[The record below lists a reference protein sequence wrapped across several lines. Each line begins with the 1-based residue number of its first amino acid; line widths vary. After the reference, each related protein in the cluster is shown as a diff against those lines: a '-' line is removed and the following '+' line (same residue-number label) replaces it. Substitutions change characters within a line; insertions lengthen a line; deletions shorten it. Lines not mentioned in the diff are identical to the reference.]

1 MRFVFSP
8 LRNSRCYQTVDFSF
22 FTGETIFRCDLI
34 NFTGS
39 DSHIFETDEPVGSEP
54 SDSAFKF
61 EISSPSG
68 NRSHFVRSDF
78 SVRLAEFRI
87 AYPLSCFPVQFVG
100 KYNLSFACRLLTLV
114 FFPDDAPISLVI
126 EYTFSFLEMYPS
138 FYSTTHTLFYFPSML
153 FENVLFRC
161 VRDIPFVCY
170 NIWSLMLLII
180 AYYVTSYCV

>member
-1 MRFVFSP
+1 MI
-8 LRNSRCYQTVDFSF
+8 DFGF
-22 FTGETIFRCDLI
+22 FIGETIFRCDLI

-39 DSHIFETDEPVGSEP
+39 DSHIFETDEQVGSEP
-54 SDSAFKF
+54 SDGAFKF
-61 EISSPSG
+61 QVSSPSE
-68 NRSHFVRSDF
+68 NRSHF
-78 SVRLAEFRI
+78 
-87 AYPLSCFPVQFVG
+87 FVG

-161 VRDIPFVCY
+161 VRDIPFVVMDELGLPSRMFETGLEPMGKKRV
-170 NIWSLMLLII
+170 NNHFN
-180 AYYVTSYCV
+180 